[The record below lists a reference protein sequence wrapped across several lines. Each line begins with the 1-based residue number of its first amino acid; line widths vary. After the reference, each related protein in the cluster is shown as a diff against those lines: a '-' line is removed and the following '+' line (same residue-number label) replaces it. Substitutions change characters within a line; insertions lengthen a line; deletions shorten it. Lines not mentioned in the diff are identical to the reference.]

1 MRKAS
6 IKKTSVGALT
16 CAALAVFGA
25 GGVRAQ
31 GEAVAP
37 AAGGMKFYQTEVH
50 YAAVGVDIAVNG
62 IPVES
67 DAAGSAGGGGELL
80 NLFLLD
86 EPNTI
91 TITLRPDKG
100 AAARGLGAFAVVNV
114 NAYGE
119 ARASKLER
127 VYHFEWRQTKIPRA
141 MPGVVTGK
149 LPPVKRARPLSWQ
162 GAPGVTVDA
171 GARAAIAALIGR
183 YHDAL
188 AAKDLP
194 RLRALLATSTQ
205 DAALALGRSVPDT
218 EASQGRRFAEDFRS
232 QTWRM
237 KPVDYPHLRYRACAG
252 GRLISVENPDGSAPL
267 SSAPDKD
274 GSTSQFNTRV
284 AFLNGQ
290 WTLL

>member
-1 MRKAS
+1 MREARLNKQMAG
-6 IKKTSVGALT
+6 VLGCAVLAL
-16 CAALAVFGA
+16 VGA
-25 GGVRAQ
+25 GGARAQ
-31 GEAVAP
+31 AESAP
-37 AAGGMKFYQTEVH
+37 TTAGSMNYQTEVR
-50 YAAVGVDIAVNG
+50 YAVIGLDIAVNG

-86 EPNTI
+86 EPNRI
-91 TITLRPDKG
+91 TITLHPAKG
-100 AAARGLGAFAVVNV
+100 AAARGPEAFAVVSV

-119 ARASKLER
+119 ARTSKLER
-127 VYHFEWRQTKIPRA
+127 VYHFEWRQTKPPKA
-141 MPGVVTGK
+141 LPGTVTGT
-149 LPPVKRARPLSWQ
+149 LPSVKRARPLSWQ
-162 GAPGVTVDA
+162 GAPRVTVDA

-194 RLRALLATSTQ
+194 RVRALLVTSTR
-205 DAALALGRSVPDT
+205 DAALALGQSVPDT
-218 EASQGRRFAEDFRS
+218 EASQKRQFGGDFSGRS
-232 QTWRM
+232 WRM

-252 GRLISVENPDGSAPL
+252 GRLISVEDPDGSAPL
-267 SSAPDKD
+267 SSAPDKN
-274 GSTSQFNTRV
+274 GSTSQFNVRV